1 MTVAREASMPSA
13 TERIRSVHTV
23 DGGIVLDIENGR
35 MFSLNCSGSA
45 TFQLLEQCLSK
56 ERIVEEL
63 VNRFGIAAEVAKKDL
78 SDFCSS
84 LGNHDLLTARPIR
97 GSE

>member
-1 MTVAREASMPSA
+1 MTVVREASMPS
-13 TERIRSVHTV
+13 TSERVRSVHST

-35 MFSLNCSGSA
+35 MFSLNCSGSVI
-45 TFQLLEQCLSK
+45 FQLLEQGLSK
-56 ERIVEEL
+56 ERIVEEI

-84 LGNHDLLTARPIR
+84 LGNHDLLTARPVR